1 MYQKIVQLD
10 NSDQI
15 MVEWEN
21 DVSNMTIQKD
31 GVLLGSFKDK
41 EEARLGRRFRL
52 PEGREFTVIYSQ
64 FGLEVWQNGVELVS
78 GGKSNYVDGFEDA
91 TKWLFWLGVARLIF
105 APILYFTNIQTSEI
119 DAWTAALGNGITGGI
134 FLGLGLW
141 AKNTGSKMPFWIG
154 IVFAGLQMAL
164 ILLSGAFLGIIILGI
179 LIYYL
184 YKGTQADAPIPKR
197 KANFS
202 ANAPLDSDL

>member
-1 MYQKIVQLD
+1 MYHKIVQLD

-15 MVEWEN
+15 IVEWEN

-31 GVLLGSFKDK
+31 GTLIGTFIDK
-41 EEARLGRRFRL
+41 EDAKLGRRFTL
-52 PEGREFTVIYSQ
+52 PDGCEFTVVYSQ

-78 GGKSNYVDGFEDA
+78 GGKSSYADGFGYA
-91 TKWLFWLGVARLIF
+91 AKWLFWLGIARLIF
-105 APILYFTNIQTSEI
+105 APILFFTKIRTSEI
-119 DAWTAALGNGITGGI
+119 DAWAAALGNGVSGGI

-141 AKNTGSKMPFWIG
+141 AKKTGSKMPFWIG
-154 IVFAGLQMAL
+154 IVFAGLQIVL
-164 ILLSGAFLGIIILGI
+164 ILLSGEFLGIILLGV

-184 YKGTQADAPIPKR
+184 YQGIQADAPIRKR
-197 KANFS
+197 KPSHS